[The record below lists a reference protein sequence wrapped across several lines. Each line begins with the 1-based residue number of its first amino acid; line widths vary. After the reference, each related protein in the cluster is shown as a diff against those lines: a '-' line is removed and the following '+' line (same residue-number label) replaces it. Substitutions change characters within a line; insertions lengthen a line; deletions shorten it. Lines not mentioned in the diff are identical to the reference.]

1 MCALRGGGGCN
12 VRNKERKVFTLKREE
27 RQRLRESGDPKCL
40 HGSGCSGN
48 KNARGRFLKCN
59 DVCSCDVG
67 KGKKH
72 TSNYITHVSYL
83 YTNREVNYKEKGM

>member
-1 MCALRGGGGCN
+1 M
-12 VRNKERKVFTLKREE
+12 KRKE
-27 RQRLRESGDPKCL
+27 RQRQRESGEPKCL
-40 HGSGCSGN
+40 HGSGRSGK

-72 TSNYITHVSYL
+72 ASNFEFSVITHVSYL